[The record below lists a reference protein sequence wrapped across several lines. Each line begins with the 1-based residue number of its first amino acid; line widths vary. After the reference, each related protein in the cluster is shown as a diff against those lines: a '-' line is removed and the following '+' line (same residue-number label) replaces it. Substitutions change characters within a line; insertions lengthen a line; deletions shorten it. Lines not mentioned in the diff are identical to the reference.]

1 MIGGYVFDLLPSL
14 KFKPATLVK
23 AVRGTPIQWDL
34 SLNFLL
40 NNNFTFGVANRLD
53 SAITGLAGI
62 QVSDA
67 LMIGLSYD
75 FTTTEIEDY
84 SSGSFEVFIRIDFGT
99 NRKILTP
106 RFF

>member
-1 MIGGYVFDLLPSL
+1 MQLVEYFLVVMKQILHHIQELL
-14 KFKPATLVK
+14 
-23 AVRGTPIQWDL
+23 QWDL